1 MRLQGQVAIV
11 TGGSRGIG
19 RGIVLAFAK
28 EGAKVAVVYKG
39 SQEAAESLVKEV
51 EAGGG
56 VAKAFQ
62 CDVADVAR
70 VEACVKQVEQDLGG
84 VDVLVNNAG
93 VIHDDLFVRLEP
105 EHWNKVIQTNL
116 GGTYN
121 FCHALAFSMM
131 RKRAGR
137 IINVSSVAA
146 DHVNPG
152 QTNYAASKGAINSF
166 TRALAV
172 ELARRGVTVN
182 AIAPGFIETDMSAAV
197 RNKAGDLIKKMIPMN
212 RIGTPEDIAK
222 VAVFLASA
230 ESAYVTGQVITVD
243 GGLSLGAAG
252 H

>member
-1 MRLQGQVAIV
+1 GERGADRTDAGAGDAEGQGRVGGAADGLRPPDAGDVQPPRRRPRPGRRRRTPPAAPPRRRRTVASAAVRAGDGGQLVRSTAMRLQGQVAIV

-19 RGIVLAFAK
+19 RGVVLAFAK

-51 EAGGG
+51 ESAGG
-56 VAKAFQ
+56 VAKAYQ
-62 CDVADVAR
+62 CDVADVASVESCVKR
-70 VEACVKQVEQDLGG
+70 VEADLGP

-93 VIHDDLFVRLEP
+93 VIHDDRFVRLEP

-131 RKRAGR
+131 RKRSGR

-146 DHVNPG
+146 NHVNPG

-166 TRALAV
+166 
-172 ELARRGVTVN
+172 
-182 AIAPGFIETDMSAAV
+182 
-197 RNKAGDLIKKMIPMN
+197 
-212 RIGTPEDIAK
+212 
-222 VAVFLASA
+222 
-230 ESAYVTGQVITVD
+230 
-243 GGLSLGAAG
+243 
-252 H
+252 